1 MSNSTGLPIEIR
13 TFPDEVPSLPPWFA
27 EVVIL
32 ARHFTHQG
40 YLDAIS
46 QQVRLARGRAG
57 SFDVL
62 DFVALLLGYAVSGEP
77 TLQAFVDRLAPFAQ
91 PFMALFGRNQLPHRA
106 TLSRFLAA
114 VDPTCRDA
122 LRQVFLADLTQ
133 HGCAGELVGGFLD
146 RQGQRLLVFDV
157 DGTRQ
162 AARQR
167 ALATNSDL
175 PVAQRRMDAVCAPGY
190 TGRKRGEVVRTRTTI
205 LQAHTQEWLGS
216 FSNPGNGDYVLE
228 LEAACQVVTTYLV
241 AKGLEHGQALL
252 RLDGLYGTVGLLA
265 RIHPFKLGFLTR
277 GREYQLLDHPAVQ
290 ARLNQPSDGM
300 VTQDASQIQREL
312 FDVGFIA
319 DWLPERPEV
328 VLSYRVLVTRRPA
341 PADTA
346 HITVGKLRDGQVY
359 ELFLT
364 SQPAASLPAAT
375 LLELYQ
381 QRGSFEQVLSDED
394 AEQNPDRWCSRTSCG
409 QEFWQII
416 SQWVWNTRLHLG
428 LVAQLHELRWT
439 TWASALSPVE
449 PVLSPVEL
457 DKSALTD
464 AAPETVK
471 EDQLVTMSLAL
482 SAPASSLHV
491 SAGTLVPIYG
501 PLVLSQAWAKA
512 RRRFSAQAFSVG
524 EGDTLTCPAG
534 AVLRPRERRNMP
546 SGDLRVLY
554 APGANDCRNCALAPE
569 CLGRGASGEQPRRVS
584 GVRRVVGWQV
594 QPKAAGEQP
603 GGVPNPA
610 EPQQN
615 GQQERVLQWGD
626 VGGRRIRRNLVT
638 QLRCQQVSI
647 TQHDAE
653 PATPKAA
660 SEPHLWTRAER
671 AHGRQSWASRLAR
684 NACGTGTPRSTI
696 TLAGIA
702 PALAAYLGL
711 PSMPAP

>member
-1 MSNSTGLPIEIR
+1 MSSSTGLPIEIR
-13 TFPDEVPSLPPWFA
+13 TFPDAVPSLPPWFA

-40 YLDAIS
+40 HLDAIS

-57 SFDVL
+57 SFEVI

-77 TLQAFVDRLAPFAQ
+77 TLQAFVDRLVPFAQ

-114 VDPTCRDA
+114 VDTACRDA
-122 LRQVFLADLTQ
+122 LRQVFVTDLTQ
-133 HGCAGELVGGFLD
+133 QGCAGELVGGFLD
-146 RQGQRLLVFDV
+146 RQGQRLLVVDV

-167 ALATNSDL
+167 ALATSSDL
-175 PVAQRRMDAVCAPGY
+175 PVAQRRMDTVCAPGY

-205 LQAHTQEWLGS
+205 LQAHTQEWLGT
-216 FSNPGNGDYVLE
+216 FSNSGNGDYVLE
-228 LEAACQVVTTYLV
+228 LEAACQVVSTYLA
-241 AKGLEHGQALL
+241 AKGLEPAQALL

-277 GREYQLLDHPAVQ
+277 GREYHLLDHPSVQ
-290 ARLNQPSDGM
+290 ARLNQPSDGT
-300 VTQDASQIQREL
+300 VTQDASQLQREL

-346 HITVGKLRDGQVY
+346 HITVGKLRDGQIY

-364 SQPAASLPAAT
+364 SQPASSLPAAT
-375 LLELYQ
+375 MLELYQ

-394 AEQNPDRWCSRTSCG
+394 AEQDPDRWCSRTPCG
-409 QEFWQII
+409 QAFWQII
-416 SQWVWNTRLHLG
+416 SQWVWNTRLRLG
-428 LVAQLHELRWT
+428 LVAQPQEMRWT
-439 TWASALSPVE
+439 RWASTLS
-449 PVLSPVEL
+449 SIEL
-457 DKSALTD
+457 DRPALTD
-464 AAPETVK
+464 AAPGAVK
-471 EDQLVTMSLAL
+471 EDQLVTKALAPA
-482 SAPASSLHV
+482 APASSLHA

-512 RRRFSAQAFSVG
+512 RHRFSAQAFSVG
-524 EGDTLTCPAG
+524 EGDTLRCPAG
-534 AVLRPRERRNMP
+534 AVLRPRERRKMP

-554 APGANDCRNCALAPE
+554 APGANDCRSCALAPA

-594 QPKAAGEQP
+594 QPQAAGEQP
-603 GGVPNPA
+603 GVVPSPA
-610 EPQQN
+610 EPQQQN
-615 GQQERVLQWGD
+615 AQHERVLQWGD
-626 VGGRRIRRNLVT
+626 VGGRRIRRALVT
-638 QLRCQQVSI
+638 QLRRQQVSI
-647 TQHDAE
+647 TRHDAE
-653 PATPKAA
+653 PAPPKAA
-660 SEPHLWTRAER
+660 SEPRLWTRAER
-671 AHGRQSWASRLAR
+671 AHRRQSWANRLAR
-684 NACGTGTPRSTI
+684 NASGTTTPRYMV

-702 PALAAYLGL
+702 PALTAYLGL
-711 PSMPAP
+711 PSVPAP